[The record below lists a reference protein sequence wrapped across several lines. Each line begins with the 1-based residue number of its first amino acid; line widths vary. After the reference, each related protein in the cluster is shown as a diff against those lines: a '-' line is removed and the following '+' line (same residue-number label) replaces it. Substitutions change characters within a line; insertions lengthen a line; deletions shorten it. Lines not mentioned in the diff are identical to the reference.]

1 MAEDSE
7 KNIKNVL
14 TNQDKS
20 VNAIWK
26 KLEDRAEQLGY
37 GSLICEVQVHQG
49 RIRQVDI
56 TTVKERMR
64 AD

>member
-1 MAEDSE
+1 MSEDSK
-7 KNIKNVL
+7 KNTKNVL

-20 VNAIWK
+20 VNTIWK
-26 KLEDRAEQLGY
+26 NLERRAEQLGY
-37 GSLICEVQVHQG
+37 GSLVCEVQVHQG

-56 TTVKERMR
+56 TTVKERLR